1 MPNFLMNEDA
11 QREGTAE
18 WPHSESLGCS
28 VPRRKI
34 SPALVEPVVSVCTC
48 QASPGV
54 QRLAGEA
61 EAEC

>member
-1 MPNFLMNEDA
+1 MKEDA

-18 WPHSESLGCS
+18 WSHSGNLGFS
-28 VPRRKI
+28 VPRRKM
-34 SPALVEPVVSVCTC
+34 SLAPVQPGVSVCTC